1 MKKYYTVADL
11 NFCVEADTKHYAL
24 MNNYTNFETDPKSDI
39 LFSITI
45 KQGSYNGTYHIETKQ
60 EDEGQEIICGINNES
75 ESVFVYNN
83 HNQHVGTMVCNNTYT
98 IATLYIT
105 ESYDEKLAID
115 NSMMILYAL
124 SSAKYSAM
132 LFHASVVS
140 LRSKAY
146 MFLGKSGTG
155 KSTHSRL
162 WLNNIEGTALVNDD
176 NPIVRIYN
184 DIVKVYGSPWS
195 GKTPCYN
202 SIEYTLGALVLLSQA
217 KENKITQLKGIHAYA
232 AIHPA
237 ISGKRWD
244 KSIADN
250 LHNSENTL
258 IQKVDVYH
266 LECLPN
272 KEAAVLCQ
280 STIE

>member
-11 NFCVEADTKHYAL
+11 NFSVEADTKHYAL
-24 MNNYTNFETDPKSDI
+24 MNNYNNFETNPKSNI
-39 LFSITI
+39 IFSLTI
-45 KQGSYNGTYHIETKQ
+45 KNETYNGIYHTETQQ
-60 EDEGQEIICGINNES
+60 EDEGQEIICGITNES

-83 HNQHVGTMVCNNTYT
+83 LNQHVGTMVCNNTYT
-98 IATLYIT
+98 TATLYT
-105 ESYDEKLAID
+105 TDNNDEKLAID
-115 NSMMILYAL
+115 NSLMILYAL
-124 SSAKYSAM
+124 SSAQYSAM

-184 DIVKVYGSPWS
+184 DIIKVYGSPWS
-195 GKTPCYN
+195 GKTPCYH
-202 SIEYTLGALVLLSQA
+202 SIEYPLGAIVLLSQA
-217 KENKITQLKGIHAYA
+217 KENKIKQIKGIHAYA
-232 AIHPA
+232 AIRPS

-244 KSIADN
+244 KNIADN

-258 IQKVDVYH
+258 IQRVAVYH

-272 KEAAVLCQ
+272 KEAALLCQ